1 MRRFY
6 FALRGFP
13 NFQCGDKSALTSSP
27 QSSEMTKPWP
37 RPAPRSTTTTTIQHK
52 WCAPD
57 ASEFFR
63 KRVTYSQLNDA
74 GNSGMLNVKPFFSA
88 VGEPQTSRM
97 GYCPVRL
104 QPIIAR
110 KIAVYKLMPVANNTT
125 VDTVTMGENCCRTAH
140 PDNGSN
146 EMGQIDIITDIFPSR
161 KCAFDAYFG
170 SVKRQHVALL
180 QHCNYGVC

>member
-1 MRRFY
+1 
-6 FALRGFP
+6 
-13 NFQCGDKSALTSSP
+13 
-27 QSSEMTKPWP
+27 
-37 RPAPRSTTTTTIQHK
+37 
-52 WCAPD
+52 
-57 ASEFFR
+57 
-63 KRVTYSQLNDA
+63 
-74 GNSGMLNVKPFFSA
+74 MLNVKPFFSA

-97 GYCPVRL
+97 GYGPVRL

-110 KIAVYKLMPVANNTT
+110 KIAVDKLVPVANNTT
-125 VDTVTMGENCCRTAH
+125 VDTVTMGGGNCCHTAH

-161 KCAFDAYFG
+161 KCAFDAYSG